1 MAGLAFD
8 AAGWL
13 AILRTAEG
21 RILINPVESQ
31 DNKRILST
39 LEMLAIPVLDGCSH
53 SHEGLLDID
62 GVFRTRLHE
71 WDAHLISKRLN
82 GVFNQL

>member
-1 MAGLAFD
+1 
-8 AAGWL
+8 
-13 AILRTAEG
+13 
-21 RILINPVESQ
+21 
-31 DNKRILST
+31 
-39 LEMLAIPVLDGCSH
+39 MLAIPVLDGCSH

-82 GVFNQL
+82 GVVNQF